1 MGRLVDLADTRPYVD
16 ERGDAAGFPLLV
28 LHGGPGLDHTMF
40 ADYLDPLT
48 SNGRHRLVMVDERAC
63 GRSDRSADPGT
74 WTLKRMA
81 EDIQDLAAALGLG
94 RDYVVLG
101 HSFGAMLVL
110 QHAVDHP
117 GELRGSIVSAGMA
130 DARWLA
136 EVEANL
142 ASLEPVALR
151 EQVTESWA
159 RETRVRTNDEMEQ
172 LMHDQ
177 LPFHFHDPRGAA
189 LADYL
194 RRTHGRARYAPDV
207 VRRFA
212 VGEYGGIAVGDRLAD
227 VTHPVLVL
235 AGRHDR
241 TCVAGASEEMT
252 ELLPNAELVVFEQSA
267 HMFFAEE
274 QDRFLEV
281 VTAFLDRVTG

>member
-1 MGRLVDLADTRPYVD
+1 
-16 ERGDAAGFPLLV
+16 
-28 LHGGPGLDHTMF
+28 
-40 ADYLDPLT
+40 
-48 SNGRHRLVMVDERAC
+48 
-63 GRSDRSADPGT
+63 
-74 WTLKRMA
+74 
-81 EDIQDLAAALGLG
+81 
-94 RDYVVLG
+94 
-101 HSFGAMLVL
+101 
-110 QHAVDHP
+110 
-117 GELRGSIVSAGMA
+117 
-130 DARWLA
+130 
-136 EVEANL
+136 
-142 ASLEPVALR
+142 
-151 EQVTESWA
+151 
-159 RETRVRTNDEMEQ
+159 
-172 LMHDQ
+172 

>member
-1 MGRLVDLADTRPYVD
+1 MGRLVDIADTRLFVD

-48 SNGRHRLVMVDERAC
+48 SDGRRRLVMVDQRAC
-63 GRSDRSADPGT
+63 GLSDRSADPST
-74 WTLKRMA
+74 WTLERMA
-81 EDIQDLAAALGLG
+81 EDIQDLAAELGLG

-101 HSFGAMLVL
+101 HSFGAMAVL

-117 GELRGSIVSAGMA
+117 GDLRGTIVSAGMA
-130 DARWLA
+130 DATWLA
-136 EVEANL
+136 EVDANL
-142 ASLEPVALR
+142 ASFEPLELR
-151 EQVTESWA
+151 EQVTASWA
-159 RETRVRTNDEMEQ
+159 REKEVRTNEEMEQ
-172 LMHDQ
+172 LMRDQ
-177 LPFHFHDPRGAA
+177 MPFHFRDPRGAA
-189 LADYL
+189 LIDYL
-194 RRTHGRARYAPDV
+194 RRTEGRAQYSPDV

-212 VGEYGGIAVGDRLAD
+212 AEEYGGIAVRDRLKQ

-241 TCVAGASEEMT
+241 TCVSGASEEMT
-252 ELLPNAELVVFEQSA
+252 ELLPHAELVVFEESA

-274 QDRFLEV
+274 QYRFLKA

>member
-1 MGRLVDLADTRPYVD
+1 MGRMVDVADTKLYVD

-28 LHGGPGLDHTMF
+28 LHGGPGLDHTML

-48 SNGRHRLVMVDERAC
+48 ADGRRRLVMVDGRAC

-74 WTLKRMA
+74 WTLERMA
-81 EDIQDLAAALGLG
+81 EDIQDLAAALGVG
-94 RDYVVLG
+94 RDYAVMG
-101 HSFGAMLVL
+101 HSFGAMAVL

-117 GELRGSIVSAGMA
+117 GELRGTIVSAGMA

-136 EVEANL
+136 EVDANL
-142 ASLEPVALR
+142 AAFEPVRLR

-159 RETRVRTNDEMEQ
+159 RETEVRTNEEMEQ

-177 LPFHFHDPRGAA
+177 LPFHFRDPEGDA
-189 LADYL
+189 LVDYL
-194 RRTHGRARYAPDV
+194 GRTEGRARYAPDV

-212 VGEYGGIAVGDRLAD
+212 AEEYGGIAVLDRLGD

-241 TCVAGASEEMT
+241 TCVAGASQEMA
-252 ELLPNAELVVFEQSA
+252 ELIPDAELVVFEESA

-274 QDRFLEV
+274 QERFLTA
-281 VTAFLDRVTG
+281 VTAFLDRVTA